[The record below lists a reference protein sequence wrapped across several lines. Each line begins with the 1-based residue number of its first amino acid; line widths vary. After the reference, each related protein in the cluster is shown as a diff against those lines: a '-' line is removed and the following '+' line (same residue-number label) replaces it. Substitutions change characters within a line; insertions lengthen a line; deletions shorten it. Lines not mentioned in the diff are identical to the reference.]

1 MEMDMDMNMRHCQ
14 YDLIMRTYSVIVN
27 FYGVMLIQNEVT
39 VKCNYMKQD
48 QETSTR
54 KVYKIKKKKKE
65 RKRKTLQSE
74 RALTVSG

>member
-54 KVYKIKKKKKE
+54 KVYKIKKKKKKEKGKRCSQRE
-65 RKRKTLQSE
+65 R
-74 RALTVSG
+74 